1 MAEVEGVI
9 KFDYAFDETDEVVP
23 IDEQILLW
31 RQMLFQYDLV
41 GEVPDRYGGFGFGN
55 ISYRLPQGFAITAS
69 QTGRAAILEA
79 QHFALV
85 TDWSLERNWL
95 RAEGAMRPSSESLT
109 HAAIY
114 EANASIQAVFH
125 VHSPE
130 LWGAQEM
137 LCLPE
142 TSASIPYGTVEM
154 AATLKALTQRL
165 GAEGL
170 IRMAGHEDGI
180 VAWSTSPLGAGAR
193 LLKALSDVP

>member
-125 VHSPE
+125 VHSPT

-142 TSASIPYGTVEM
+142 TAASIPYGTVEM
-154 AATLKALTQRL
+154 AATLKALTRRL

>member
-125 VHSPE
+125 VHSPT

-142 TSASIPYGTVEM
+142 TAASIPYGTVEM

>member
-79 QHFALV
+79 QDFALV

-114 EANASIQAVFH
+114 AATASIQAFFH
-125 VHSPE
+125 VHSPA
-130 LWGAQEM
+130 LCGSQEM

-142 TSASIPYGTVEM
+142 TAASIPYGTVEM

>member
-114 EANASIQAVFH
+114 EANSSIRAVFH
-125 VHSPE
+125 VHSPA

-142 TSASIPYGTVEM
+142 TAASIPYGTVEM

>member
-114 EANASIQAVFH
+114 EANSSIRAVFH
-125 VHSPE
+125 VHSPA

-137 LCLPE
+137 FCLPE
-142 TSASIPYGTVEM
+142 TAASIPYGTVEM

>member
-69 QTGRAAILEA
+69 QTGRAAVLEA

-125 VHSPE
+125 VHSPA

-142 TSASIPYGTVEM
+142 TAASIPYGTVEM

-193 LLKALSDVP
+193 LLKALSDVT

>member
-31 RQMLFQYDLV
+31 RQMLFQYNLV

-95 RAEGAMRPSSESLT
+95 RAEGAMSPSSESLT

-125 VHSPE
+125 VHSPA
-130 LWGAQEM
+130 LWGAQAM

-142 TSASIPYGTVEM
+142 TAASIPYGTVEM